1 MPQFCFRRGAAPQP
15 PRLYSFSFPVPS
27 PAARNAAMPRRR
39 CRSRSFH
46 WVSAVSV
53 LLVVIGVA
61 HAEPVATEQHIVATT
76 GDPIAAII
84 AEASQRFGIP
94 ASWIRAVMQVESFGD
109 VRALSPKGA
118 MGLMQIVPESWAT
131 LRSRYG
137 LGSDPYDA
145 HDNILAGA
153 AYLRE
158 LLDRYGSPGFLAA
171 YNAGPA
177 RYEDHLATGRALPA
191 ETQAYVATL
200 APVISGEAIDDRHSC
215 RCSRAF
221 VVRGAAVRCVCG
233 EQRDEASGVIRS
245 AFGPVIDRQSSA
257 GLDGS
262 GAAIAGPVHR
272 HLLWKSAAMNL
283 VALDRRRAGH
293 GGPLRVGRWETR
305 NPTNGRQ
312 DKSADGRRAQVVGWV
327 GFFDTSAIRACWR
340 FCHKGQRFQR
350 YERHRRRF
358 PRRMQP

>member
-1 MPQFCFRRGAAPQP
+1 
-15 PRLYSFSFPVPS
+15 
-27 PAARNAAMPRRR
+27 MPRRWR
-39 CRSRSFH
+39 RTRSLL
-46 WVSAVSV
+46 WVSVASV
-53 LLVVIGVA
+53 LLAVVGVA
-61 HAEPVATEQHIVATT
+61 HAEPVATEQHNVATAA
-76 GDPIAAII
+76 DPITAVV

-118 MGLMQIVPESWAT
+118 MGLMQIMPEAWAA

-137 LGSDPYDA
+137 LGADPFDA

-177 RYEDHLATGRALPA
+177 RYEDHLATGRRAACGDTGLRGRPR
-191 ETQAYVATL
+191 
-200 APVISGEAIDDRHSC
+200 SSDRRRGDRRRHGC
-215 RCSRAF
+215 QCGRAF
-221 VVRGAAVRCVCG
+221 VDRSAAVRRACREHRG
-233 EQRDEASGVIRS
+233 EVSGVIRS
-245 AFGPVIDRQSSA
+245 AFGPAIDRQSSA

-262 GAAIAGPVHR
+262 RAAIAGPVHR
-272 HLLWKSAAMNL
+272 HVSWKSAAMKR
-283 VALDRRRAGH
+283 VALDRRLAGH
-293 GGPLRVGRWETR
+293 GGPWSVGRWEPR

-312 DKSADGRRAQVVGWV
+312 DKSAAFGRAQVVGWV

-340 FCHKGQRFQR
+340 FCRKGQRFQR
-350 YERHRRRF
+350 SERRRRHF
-358 PRRMQP
+358 PRRVQP